1 MITIFSE
8 THREACLYKSGII
21 DQNVYD
27 QQIEKYFQF
36 LEDKAKSIGFEV
48 EIMDRLNGLSYWAET
63 DEEHEFML
71 YEIPDFWEWFHGSR

>member
-8 THREACLYKSGII
+8 THRETCLYKSRIM

-36 LEDKAKSIGFEV
+36 VQKKAMAEGIELEIIEQQSTHSF
-48 EIMDRLNGLSYWAET
+48 RAET
-63 DEEHEFML
+63 EQEYEFIF
-71 YEIPDFWEWFHGSR
+71 YGVPTFWQWIN

>member
-8 THREACLYKSGII
+8 THREACLYKSGIM

-36 LEDKAKSIGFEV
+36 IQDMAKANSIELEIIEQQSTHSF
-48 EIMDRLNGLSYWAET
+48 RAET
-63 DEEHEFML
+63 DQEYEFIF
-71 YEIPDFWEWFHGSR
+71 YDVPTFWKWIN

>member
-8 THREACLYKSGII
+8 THRETCLYKSRIM

-36 LEDKAKSIGFEV
+36 VQDKAKAKGIEL
-48 EIMDRLNGLSYWAET
+48 EIIDQQSTHSFRAET
-63 DEEHEFML
+63 DQEYEFIF
-71 YEIPDFWEWFHGSR
+71 YGVPTFWQWIN

>member
-8 THREACLYKSGII
+8 THRESCLYKSRTM

-36 LEDKAKSIGFEV
+36 VQDIAKANGIELEIIDQQSTRSF
-48 EIMDRLNGLSYWAET
+48 RTET
-63 DEEHEFML
+63 DEEHEFIF
-71 YEIPDFWEWFHGSR
+71 YDIPNFWQWINR